1 MKAIRKP
8 LFGVIAAILT
18 TGASLAHADIRITE
32 VSAWGSGNAP
42 YATDWFELTNT
53 GASTV
58 NIGGWTMD
66 DNSNGT
72 AKVALTGI
80 ASIDAGESVIFTETA
95 ATANFLNTW
104 FGGNAPAGLKIGN
117 YTGSGVGL
125 STGGDA
131 VNIYD
136 GGGIL
141 QANVTFGASP
151 AGPTFATF
159 DNAAGLNSTAISLLS
174 VPGINGAFAAVNDL
188 REIGSPGR
196 VAAVPEPETY
206 ALLLAGLGLLGVL
219 SRKRQR

>member
-8 LFGVIAAILT
+8 LLGVIAAILT
-18 TGASLAHADIRITE
+18 TGASLAHADIKITE
-32 VSAWGSGNAP
+32 VSAWGNAP

-53 GASTV
+53 GASAV

-80 ASIDAGESVIFTETA
+80 TSIDAGESVIFTENA
-95 ATANFLNTW
+95 ATASFLNTW

-125 STGGDA
+125 STSGDA
-131 VNIYD
+131 VNIFD

-159 DNAAGLNSTAISLLS
+159 DNAAGLNNTAISLLS
-174 VPGINGAFAAVNDL
+174 VAGINGAFVAVNDL
-188 REIGSPGR
+188 NEIGSPGR
-196 VAAVPEPETY
+196 IAAVPEPETY